1 EFYIFKPKIQRMS
14 AHSKQR
20 QEKNCLNCGKLVEH
34 RFCGFCGQENIE
46 THQRFG
52 DLVYHFFEDLTH
64 YEGKFWKTI
73 RLLLFSPGK
82 LTKIY
87 LSGQRVSYVPPVR
100 LYIFIS
106 FLAFFIPYLM
116 PSEKQDLQEKRQK
129 FLDSYVDETADGSM
143 IAQKTELGFMID
155 LPGKFENKQQ
165 LDSTLESYHG
175 ELDLASELL
184 YRKSYDLRKY
194 NPLEVGEKFI
204 STLVK
209 SIPKALFI
217 YMPLF
222 AFVLGIFHRNKKW
235 FYFDHGI
242 FTLHYFSFALLVFVI
257 FSVLV
262 PLDLILPDGFPV
274 EIQFIAVVSY
284 SLLLLFYF
292 FVAHKK
298 LYGDKLMV
306 SILKSTGVII
316 INLFLLLLVFI
327 GIVMLSVYLLH

>member
-1 EFYIFKPKIQRMS
+1 MS

-20 QEKNCLNCGKLVEH
+20 QENNCLNCGNLVEH
-34 RFCGFCGQENIE
+34 RYCGFCGQENIE
-46 THQRFG
+46 THQRFR

-73 RLLLFSPGK
+73 RLLLFKPGK
-82 LTKIY
+82 LTQIY

-116 PSEKQDLQEKRQK
+116 PSEKQDESEKRQE
-129 FLDSYVDETADGSM
+129 FLDSYVDQTADGSM
-143 IAQKTELGFMID
+143 LAQQTSLGFMID
-155 LPGKFENKQQ
+155 LPGKFENKHQ

-175 ELDLASELL
+175 EIDFANELL

-194 NPLEVGEKFI
+194 DPFEAGEKFI
-204 STLVK
+204 NTLVK

-222 AFVLGIFHRNKKW
+222 AFVLGIFHRKKNW

-242 FTLHYFSFALLVFVI
+242 FTLHFFSFALLVFVL
-257 FSVLV
+257 FSILV

-274 EIQFIAVVSY
+274 EMQFIAVVSY
-284 SLLLLFYF
+284 PLLLLVYF
-292 FVAHKK
+292 FLAHKK
-298 LYGDKLMV
+298 LYQEKLMV
-306 SILKSTGVII
+306 SVLKSAGVIM
-316 INLFLLLLVFI
+316 INLLLLLLVFI
-327 GIVMLSVYLLH
+327 GIVVLSVYLLH

>member
-1 EFYIFKPKIQRMS
+1 MS

-116 PSEKQDLQEKRQK
+116 PSEKQVVEYDSYEKAAEIDSLGRGDIKIQTSESGHWIIQLPGDFK
-129 FLDSYVDETADGSM
+129 SEHELDS
-143 IAQKTELGFMID
+143 
-155 LPGKFENKQQ
+155 
-165 LDSTLESYHG
+165 
-175 ELDLASELL
+175 
-184 YRKSYDLRKY
+184 
-194 NPLEVGEKFI
+194 
-204 STLVK
+204 
-209 SIPKALFI
+209 AL
-217 YMPLF
+217 
-222 AFVLGIFHRNKKW
+222 
-235 FYFDHGI
+235 
-242 FTLHYFSFALLVFVI
+242 
-257 FSVLV
+257 
-262 PLDLILPDGFPV
+262 
-274 EIQFIAVVSY
+274 
-284 SLLLLFYF
+284 
-292 FVAHKK
+292 
-298 LYGDKLMV
+298 
-306 SILKSTGVII
+306 
-316 INLFLLLLVFI
+316 NLQ
-327 GIVMLSVYLLH
+327 